1 MVVAAHYYLEAPQ
14 NNNLYKGVLG
24 RFISCAP
31 LLPFL
36 ISHS

>member
-1 MVVAAHYYLEAPQ
+1 MLVAAHHYLEAPQ
-14 NNNLYKGVLG
+14 NNNLYKGVWG